1 MHLWPK
7 QSPSYAPLLKSRPE
21 NLKGARG
28 CGSFSTA
35 TLVGGRAPKTARP
48 YECIN
53 SAQQR
58 TVVQWMSHLP
68 CLAIY
73 IPFHGKRQVK
83 MEGET
88 KASLSGFPRQSRF
101 DFMVSCKEGR
111 GGKMISFIG
120 LESRSSFALKFY
132 LQVCLEAKNVHI

>member
-101 DFMVSCKEGR
+101 DFYGLMQR
-111 GGKMISFIG
+111 GERGKNDFLYRIG
-120 LESRSSFALKFY
+120 IQEQFCTKILLTSLLRS
-132 LQVCLEAKNVHI
+132 